1 MKPKTNHKIALV
13 AVFTALFGISCQ
25 AATIIVN
32 DTFADGNRT
41 FQDPPDSL
49 AWYTS
54 SNNSTTLTA
63 TVGAMTMNNT
73 LSGNQALAYF
83 TDSGSPLTL
92 SVGEKLV
99 YTVSFYTSSVTGSS
113 SATGLRFGLL
123 NSGGSRISA
132 DGQGTENSVFN
143 DYTGYAATF
152 GNANS
157 NTQVS
162 ASVWERTQT
171 PDKRLIATQ
180 AVWTVS
186 GNHTATGSL
195 SATPTTYTLT
205 MTIDYQALDNMT
217 VTGLFTG
224 GSLSDMTYTYVDATP
239 VTSFD
244 TLVFWMG
251 TNPFTD
257 MVFTSVNLEVI
268 PEPTTAGL
276 LAGALGVGA
285 VIAARRRRR
294 S

>member
-1 MKPKTNHKIALV
+1 MKTKSNHKIALV
-13 AVFTALFGISCQ
+13 ALFTALLGISCQ
-25 AATIIVN
+25 AATIVN

-54 SNNSTTLTA
+54 NTTSTLTA
-63 TVGAMTMNNT
+63 TEGAMTLTNIVNGIQT
-73 LSGNQALAYF
+73 LAYF
-83 TDSGSPLTL
+83 TDSGSPVTL

-99 YTVSFYTSSVTGSS
+99 YTLSFHTSGVTASS

-132 DGQGTENSVFN
+132 DNQGTQNTIFN
-143 DYTGYAATF
+143 NYTGYASIF

-157 NTQVS
+157 NTDVF
-162 ASVWERTQT
+162 ASVWERTAI
-171 PDKRLIATQ
+171 PDNRLMASA
-180 AVWTVS
+180 AVWTVP
-186 GNHTATGSL
+186 GNYSASGSL
-195 SATPTTYTLT
+195 SASTNYTLT
-205 MTIDYQALDNMT
+205 MTLDYQALDNMT

-224 GSLSDMTYTYVDATP
+224 GSLSGMTYTYVDGTP

-244 TLVFWMG
+244 TIAFWMG
-251 TNPFTD
+251 TNPLTD

>member
-25 AATIIVN
+25 AATIIVS

-49 AWYTS
+49 AWYSARPS
-54 SNNSTTLTA
+54 SSLTA
-63 TVGAMTMNNT
+63 TTGAMTMT
-73 LSGNQALAYF
+73 IVDSANQALAYF
-83 TDSGSPLTL
+83 TPSGSPLSL
-92 SVGEKLV
+92 IVGEKLTL
-99 YTVSFYTSSVTGSS
+99 TVDFYTSAITGTSS
-113 SATGLRFGLL
+113 GTGLRFGLL
-123 NSGGSRISA
+123 NSGGNRIAA
-132 DGQGTENSVFN
+132 DNQGTDRASYAN
-143 DYTGYAATF
+143 YTGYASTF
-152 GNANS
+152 GNSSS

-162 ASVWERTQT
+162 TSVWERTGT
-171 PDKRLIATQ
+171 GNALIGSQ
-180 AVWTVS
+180 SVWTVS
-186 GNHTATGSL
+186 GNHTTTGSL

-205 MTIDYQALDNMT
+205 MTLDYQALDNMT

-224 GSLSDMTYTYVDATP
+224 GSLSGMTYTYVDSTP